1 MDASC
6 LPHLLHASGPT
17 LPNAAQAGLRADRDY
32 LALLEAESTWP
43 TRYVLSAPQP
53 LQVRRYPIQGLNRPA
68 IGPEQIDAFNSL
80 LPVNFRVQTR
90 ASQNRPQTE
99 LFGTAPYLA
108 LGRGVAQHV
117 DVSTALLQ
125 GNPLFDRGNRVL
137 EERPWP
143 REQFVT
149 VPAELRDL
157 PVDTRLGEV
166 TRLAPEYQKQPRDP

>member
-1 MDASC
+1 MEASC
-6 LPHLLHASGPT
+6 PPQLLHASGPT
-17 LPNAAQAGLRADRDY
+17 LPNASQAGLRADRDY

-43 TRYVLSAPQP
+43 TRYMLSRPQP
-53 LQVRRYPIQGLNRPA
+53 LHPRQYPIQGLNNPA
-68 IGPEQIDAFNSL
+68 IGPGQVDAYNTL
-80 LPVNFRVQTR
+80 LPTHFRVQTR

-117 DVSTALLQ
+117 DVSTMLLQ

-137 EERPWP
+137 EERAWP

-157 PVDTRLGEV
+157 PVDTRLGEF
-166 TRLAPEYQKQPRDP
+166 TRSAPEYQKQPRDP

>member
-1 MDASC
+1 MASC
-6 LPHLLHASGPT
+6 TPSGPT
-17 LPNAAQAGLRADRDY
+17 LPNALQAGLRADRDY
-32 LALLEAESTWP
+32 LSLLEAESMWP
-43 TRYVLSAPQP
+43 TRYVLAAPQP
-53 LQVRRYPIQGLNRPA
+53 LHPRQYPIQGLNRPA
-68 IGPEQIDAFNSL
+68 IGPAQVDAYNAL
-80 LPVNFRVQTR
+80 LPAHFRVHTR

-117 DVSTALLQ
+117 DVSTMLQQ

-157 PVDTRLGEV
+157 PNDTRLGEW
-166 TRLAPEYQKQPRDP
+166 TRMNAEYQKQPHDA